1 MATDLKN
8 VREMLATLVA
18 FDTTSRNSN
27 MALIEWMQAELSKH
41 GVKSRLF
48 PNDDGSK
55 ANLFATIG
63 PDIEGG
69 VVLSGH
75 TDVVPIDDQ
84 DWSTD
89 PWDLTERDSKLFGRG
104 TCDMKAF
111 PAIAMAAL
119 PRMVA
124 SNLSAPIHFAWSYDE
139 EVGCIGVGS
148 MIEGIIREVPQP
160 RAVIVGEPTDMKVV
174 SAHKGVTGVRTV
186 VTGHPGHSSQ
196 PNLGVSSIMIAGQ
209 LIELLERMNQERAAK
224 VGPDSMF
231 TPAHTTTTVNKIEG
245 GTALNIMAGHCE
257 FLWDIRSLPEDDPAD
272 IVSQFE
278 AAAADLIKPWQ
289 DISDQVGITCE
300 VQAGTPALR
309 HETDNAADELAR
321 LLTGDN
327 QTRGVPYAA
336 EAGQFQEAGL
346 ATVICGPGSID
357 QAHQP
362 DEFITLEQLAL
373 GTKFIDDLIDHLA
386 A

>member
-1 MATDLKN
+1 MATDLAK
-8 VREMLATLVA
+8 VRETLATLVG

-27 MALIEWMQAELSKH
+27 MALIDWMQAELTAY
-41 GVKSRLF
+41 GIDSRLY
-48 PNDDGSK
+48 PNEDGTK

-63 PDIEGG
+63 PNIEGG

-75 TDVVPIDDQ
+75 TDVVPVDDQ
-84 DWSTD
+84 DWSSD
-89 PWDLTERDSKLFGRG
+89 PWELIERDSKLYGRG

-111 PAIAMAAL
+111 PAIAIAAL
-119 PRMVA
+119 PRMIKA
-124 SNLSAPIHFAWSYDE
+124 NLSAPIHFAWSYDE

-148 MIEGIIREVPQP
+148 MIEGIMAHVPQP

-174 SAHKGVTGVRTV
+174 SAHKGVSAVRTL
-186 VTGHPGHSSQ
+186 VTGHAGHSSQ
-196 PNLGVSSIMIAGQ
+196 PNLGVSSIMVAGQ
-209 LIELLERMNQERAAK
+209 LIDLLERMNQERAAK
-224 VGPDSMF
+224 ADPHSLF
-231 TPAHTTTTVNKIEG
+231 TPAHTTTTVNKISG

-257 FLWDIRSLPEDDPAD
+257 FLWDIRSLPEDDPAE
-272 IVSQFE
+272 IVAAFE
-278 AAAADLIKPWQ
+278 TAAADLLKPWQ
-289 DISDQVGITCE
+289 AVSDQVTVECE

-362 DEFITLEQLAL
+362 DEFITLKQLAL
-373 GTKFIDDLIDHLA
+373 GTKFIDDLIDHLSA
-386 A
+386 